1 MIVSPIID
9 VQLIAQA
16 GERELARALFVR
28 EGFEAVVCEHAT
40 ALDALMTTARLA
52 LIVMDVMMPGEDGFS
67 VCRRLAAN
75 NGPPVILVTARG
87 EDIDRIIGLEVGAE
101 DYLPKPFNPRELVAR
116 ARAVLPRTARAVPEP
131 IEAGDEARGEMFL
144 FEGWSLNTGSRAF
157 TDPVGQAVELSA
169 GEYDLLTCF
178 MNHPQR
184 VLSRDFL
191 MDWTKGR
198 EAAAFDRSVDVI
210 EVADRGKGI
219 PASDLERVLAPFERL
234 EPSRNRQGG
243 GAGLGLAIVKGLVEM
258 HGGKFS
264 LGNRA
269 EGGAIARIELKLSA

>member
-1 MIVSPIID
+1 MSRSD
-9 VQLIAQA
+9 VTSTNLIAIV
-16 GERELARALFVR
+16 EDDPEIRELARALFVR
-28 EGFEAVVCEHAT
+28 EGFEVVVCEHAT
-40 ALDALMTTARLA
+40 ALDALMTTARPS
-52 LIVMDVMMPGEDGFS
+52 LIVMDVMMPGEDGLS

-87 EDIDRIIGLEVGAE
+87 EDIDRIIGLEVGAD

-116 ARAVLPRTARAVPEP
+116 ARAVLRRTARAVPEP

-198 EAAAFDRSVDVI
+198 EATAFDRSVDVMMSRLRRKLGDDSAAPRFI
-210 EVADRGKGI
+210 RTVRNGGYLFAAEVARG
-219 PASDLERVLAPFERL
+219 
-234 EPSRNRQGG
+234 
-243 GAGLGLAIVKGLVEM
+243 
-258 HGGKFS
+258 
-264 LGNRA
+264 
-269 EGGAIARIELKLSA
+269 